1 MAWTP
6 SESDLGGLNEI
17 VSFSHTITYT
27 DDTVE
32 PPVEYP
38 VVIVPTENNPDTINI
53 AGNTISGYYVDS
65 FNSLIKYRTKLSEFI
80 TVSKFNQISQEK
92 LDQMISYKASLE
104 RTKVYSYTAK
114 AMDGNNVVAS
124 TTYTKTVNNDWTSGK
139 NSLQYYVGL
148 TA

>member
-6 SESDLGGLNEI
+6 SLTDLGSVNEN
-17 VSFSHTITYT
+17 VSISHNITYVDDTTMISYPVTITK
-27 DDTVE
+27 DQV
-32 PPVEYP
+32 
-38 VVIVPTENNPDTINI
+38 NPDTINI

-92 LDQMISYKASLE
+92 IGQMISYKASLE

-114 AMDGNNVVAS
+114 AMNGNNVVAS
-124 TTYTKTVNNDWTSGK
+124 AVYTKTVNNDWTSGK